1 MNINDNK
8 KKTYTLF
15 IVVVLM
21 FFLYT
26 FLSIKE
32 KSLDET
38 QNKDIVEVEQN
49 ENNDLNEKEENKEG
63 KSLDD
68 GNDIIEK
75 NVVDIADKFV
85 KAYHEN
91 LNSVEE
97 RLETLKTI
105 TDVDLYESIEN
116 ELLMD
121 RNKGN
126 GDYQHRE
133 IKQTQKEEYESQS
146 TESVLYKVK
155 VYSNWLNKDNK
166 VTQEDIT
173 RYSIILV
180 KENDKWIVADINS
193 EILSK

>member
-15 IVVVLM
+15 IIVVLM

-32 KSLDET
+32 KSIDEK

-49 ENNDLNEKEENKEG
+49 ENKDLNEENNKLLNEENNIEE
-63 KSLDD
+63 KS
-68 GNDIIEK
+68 
-75 NVVDIADKFV
+75 VVDIGNKFI

-97 RLETLKTI
+97 RLEALKSI

-126 GDYQHRE
+126 GDYQHRV
-133 IKQTQKEEYESQS
+133 IKQIHKEEYESQS
-146 TESVLYKVK
+146 IESVLYKVK

>member
-15 IVVVLM
+15 IIVVLM

-32 KSLDET
+32 ESIDEK

-49 ENNDLNEKEENKEG
+49 ENKDLNEENNIEE
-63 KSLDD
+63 KS
-68 GNDIIEK
+68 
-75 NVVDIADKFV
+75 VVDIGNKFI

-97 RLETLKTI
+97 RLEALKSI

-126 GDYQHRE
+126 GDYQHRV
-133 IKQTQKEEYESQS
+133 IKQIHKEEYESQS
-146 TESVLYKVK
+146 IESVLYKVK

>member
-15 IVVVLM
+15 VVVVLM
-21 FFLYT
+21 FFLYS

-32 KSLDET
+32 KSLDEKP
-38 QNKDIVEVEQN
+38 NKDIVEVKEN
-49 ENNDLNEKEENKEG
+49 EDKDLSDENKNEENKTLN
-63 KSLDD
+63 SQND
-68 GNDIIEK
+68 GTEK
-75 NVVDIADKFV
+75 NVAQISQKFI
-85 KAYHEN
+85 KEYHEN

-97 RLETLKTI
+97 RLEALRDI
-105 TDVDLYESIEN
+105 SALDLYESIES

-121 RNKGN
+121 RNKGTE
-126 GDYQHRE
+126 DYEHRE
-133 IKQTQKEEYESQS
+133 IKQIQKEGYELQS
-146 TESVLYKVK
+146 SDSALYKMK

-166 VTQEDIT
+166 VVQEDIT

-180 KENDKWIVADINS
+180 KEKDKWIVADINS

>member
-15 IVVVLM
+15 IIVVLM

-32 KSLDET
+32 KSIDEK

-49 ENNDLNEKEENKEG
+49 ENKDLNEENNKLLNEENNIEE
-63 KSLDD
+63 KS
-68 GNDIIEK
+68 
-75 NVVDIADKFV
+75 VVDIGNKFIKV
-85 KAYHEN
+85 YHEN

-97 RLETLKTI
+97 RLEALKSI

-126 GDYQHRE
+126 GDYQHRV
-133 IKQTQKEEYESQS
+133 IKQIHKEEYESQS
-146 TESVLYKVK
+146 IESVLYKVK